1 MSKVLFIFGNV
12 AHLLPK
18 SLVIAIMTIL
28 LGLVSIGNHSLAL
41 AGSEDN
47 NSDDGENTIDCGE
60 PLKIITKKNKDLE
73 IPPVTR
79 DIVNDDIRHFQCEDN
94 EGKDDKIKLREGD
107 KVRVIA
113 QNERVELQAGGIFL
127 FEEGFFFGDRVFVD
141 AAERISDQ
149 EIKFEVPEDVD
160 KDIDSIIFN
169 GLRGDEDDS
178 IDYIS
183 NNVKIQR

>member
-1 MSKVLFIFGNV
+1 MSKILFIFGDV

-18 SLVIAIMTIL
+18 SMVIAIMTIL

-41 AGSEDN
+41 AGNEDN
-47 NSDDGENTIDCGE
+47 RDDGESTIDCGE
-60 PLKIITKKNKDLE
+60 PLKIITKTNKDAE

-79 DIVNDDIRHFQCEDN
+79 AIVNDDIRHFQCEDN

-113 QNERVELQAGGIFL
+113 QNERVELQTGGIFL

-141 AAERISDQ
+141 TAERISDQ
-149 EIKFEVPEDVD
+149 EIRFEVPEDVD

-169 GLRGDEDDS
+169 GLRGDE
-178 IDYIS
+178 
-183 NNVKIQR
+183 

>member
-1 MSKVLFIFGNV
+1 
-12 AHLLPK
+12 
-18 SLVIAIMTIL
+18 MTTL

-47 NSDDGENTIDCGE
+47 NGDNGENTIDCGE
-60 PLKIITKKNKDLE
+60 PLKIITKTNKDAE

-79 DIVNDDIRHFQCEDN
+79 AIVNDDIRHFQCEDN

-107 KVRVIA
+107 KIRVIA
-113 QNERVELQAGGIFL
+113 QNERVELQADGIFL
-127 FEEGFFFGDRVFVD
+127 FEEGFFFRDRVFVD
-141 AAERISDQ
+141 AERISDQ

-169 GLRGDEDDS
+169 GLVRGDEDDS